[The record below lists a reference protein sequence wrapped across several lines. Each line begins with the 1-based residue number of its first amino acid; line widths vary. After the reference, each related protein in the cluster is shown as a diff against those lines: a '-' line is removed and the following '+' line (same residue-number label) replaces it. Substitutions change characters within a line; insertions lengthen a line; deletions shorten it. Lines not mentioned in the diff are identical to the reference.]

1 MAKIKHLHW
10 KLFVF
15 WLKEN
20 CWTIHNLAFFFLAY
34 YFGSCFGRGRW
45 LIGPRIVNI
54 VGLTYFVGVYCY
66 CFFCLIYWK
75 LTGKEDADK
84 E

>member
-1 MAKIKHLHW
+1 MAKIKHLYW

-20 CWTIHNLAFFFLAY
+20 RWTIHNLAYFALGY
-34 YFGSCFGRGRW
+34 YVGACFGRGRW

-66 CFFCLIYWK
+66 SLLYLLWWK
-75 LTGKEDADK
+75 LTGKED
-84 E
+84 